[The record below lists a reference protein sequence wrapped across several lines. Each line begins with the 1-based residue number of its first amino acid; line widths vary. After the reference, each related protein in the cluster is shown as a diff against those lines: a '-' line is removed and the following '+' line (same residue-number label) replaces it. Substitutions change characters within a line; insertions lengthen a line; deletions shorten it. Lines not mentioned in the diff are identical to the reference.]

1 MAEGTASCDH
11 DHSAGVFESQFFHQP
26 EEVRKGG
33 MVQVMVQGTT
43 LAVNGC
49 SLTQDMWWQ
58 GL

>member
-49 SLTQDMWWQ
+49 SLT
-58 GL
+58 